1 MYAESSQSA
10 FDYFETD
17 ELIWFAP
24 SQFSSSLLEIYI
36 DVTEEE
42 TEQTS
47 RLVSQR
53 SVSISINFDES
64 EQDSEDWSWYS

>member
-24 SQFSSSLLEIYI
+24 SQFSSFLLEINI
-36 DVTEEE
+36 DDFEEE
-42 TEQTS
+42 IEPTS
-47 RLVSQR
+47 RPVSQR
-53 SVSISINFDES
+53 SDPSRINFYES
-64 EQDSEDWSWYS
+64 EEDSS